1 MTDSSVS
8 VETGP
13 LGFALATGTTDAR
26 SDDDAADV
34 ASAPE
39 PLETSASGDASDR
52 PGINR
57 WPT

>member
-1 MTDSSVS
+1 MS

-26 SDDDAADV
+26 SGDDDLADV

-39 PLETSASGDASDR
+39 PPETSASGDASDR

-57 WPT
+57 